1 MTEPTNTNYADAISW
16 LGGAD
21 NSLVDSAAGALKWG
35 SILGREVIWDPVEV
49 GLNTDVWIVSL

>member
-21 NSLVDSAAGALKWG
+21 DSLVDSAAGALKWG
-35 SILGREVIWDPVEV
+35 SMLGREVIWDLVDV
-49 GLNTDVWIVSL
+49 GFNTDVWIVSL

>member
-21 NSLVDSAAGALKWG
+21 DSLVDSAAGALKWG
-35 SILGREVIWDPVEV
+35 GMLGREVIWDLVDV